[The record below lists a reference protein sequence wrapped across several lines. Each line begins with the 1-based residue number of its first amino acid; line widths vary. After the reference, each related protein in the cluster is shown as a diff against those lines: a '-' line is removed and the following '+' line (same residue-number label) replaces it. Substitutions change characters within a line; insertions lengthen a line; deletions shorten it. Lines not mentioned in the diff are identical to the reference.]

1 MSNTEVS
8 ELASEAL
15 GRLEDTDEMDID
27 RSRYVGA
34 ISWTCSSVISD

>member
-15 GRLEDTDEMDID
+15 GRLEDPDEMDID
-27 RSRYVGA
+27 RSRCVRS
-34 ISWTCSSVISD
+34 ISWTCSSVM